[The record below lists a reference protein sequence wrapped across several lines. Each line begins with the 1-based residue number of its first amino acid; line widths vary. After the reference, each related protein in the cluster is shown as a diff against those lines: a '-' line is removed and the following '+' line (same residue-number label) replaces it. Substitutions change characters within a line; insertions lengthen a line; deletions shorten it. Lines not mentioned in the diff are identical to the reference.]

1 MAKARVYVGI
11 GHGGP
16 DSGAVYGDYL
26 EKDANLSIGLAM
38 CTELAAYGVEVKSSR
53 TADEED
59 RLQTQIDECNAYS
72 PDIAVQIHNNSGG
85 GRGFEV
91 YRQTGT
97 HRAESIKLAQCI
109 ERRVIESGQKSRGV
123 KIKQTANG
131 SDYFGWL
138 RELHCPAVLTE
149 GFFIDNT
156 IDRAS
161 YDTEEELKALGV
173 VYAHGVLDYLG
184 ITVEEQPSCTG
195 CRWERSDIRATL
207 KATKKNLKAKDTNH
221 ILWRCVTN
229 DNE

>member
-26 EKDANLSIGLAM
+26 EKDANLAIGLAM

-85 GRGFEV
+85 GQGFEV

-123 KIKQTANG
+123 KINQMANG
-131 SDYFGWL
+131 KDYFGWL

-149 GFFIDNT
+149 GFFIDNA
-156 IDRAS
+156 IDRVS

-184 ITVEEQPSCTG
+184 IAVEEQPVLYRVQVGAFRYKSNA
-195 CRWERSDIRATL
+195 ESY
-207 KATKKNLKAKDTNH
+207 KKELESKGYHPYIIEVKD
-221 ILWRCVTN
+221 N
-229 DNE
+229 DN